1 MRKQNSDSTHG
12 HEGARKEHLLHL
24 ELGGVRHHA
33 DAEQVNG
40 RRNGSRTSARR
51 VGIAI
56 TKRGKAENDPGEIWV
71 VGDDG
76 EGFDAI
82 ALDRSESVLQVSFMG
97 GVRGDL
103 LDQ

>member
-1 MRKQNSDSTHG
+1 MRKQNSDSAHG

-56 TKRGKAENDPGEIWV
+56 TKRESGKRP
-71 VGDDG
+71 
-76 EGFDAI
+76 
-82 ALDRSESVLQVSFMG
+82 
-97 GVRGDL
+97 RGDL
-103 LDQ
+103 GRW